1 MATYST
7 RDFSFRWRPW
17 MPFEPFAARP
27 PSFSTST
34 VIVFVL
40 ASSSAN
46 LVRTSSLSPWN
57 FWGQWHCSQVSRA
70 GRRSFTGEWIGREW
84 VLKVTA

>member
-1 MATYST
+1 LSSIATYST

-17 MPFEPFAARP
+17 MPLAPFTARP

-34 VIVFVL
+34 VMVLVL

-57 FWGQWHCSQVSRA
+57 FCGQ
-70 GRRSFTGEWIGREW
+70 
-84 VLKVTA
+84 